1 MSTSVAPLPAPAQR
15 AVDVLGRPGSARRE
29 GARNRWAGRLPL
41 LPALIYMIVVTQV
54 PFLATIWYSFRRWN
68 LLIPGSNKFAGLESY
83 RQAFSDPTFVTAL
96 VNTIEITASAVILA
110 TLVGTG
116 LAVLLNR
123 RFFGRAVVRT
133 LLITPF
139 LVMPVAGALLWKTTV
154 YDPLYGLLDFVL
166 SPFGAHHVNWIGR
179 FPVPAIVTLSVW
191 QWSPFVMLI
200 VLAGLQSEPLDV
212 LEAAKVDGASTLQ
225 TFTRVTLA
233 HIRRYIF
240 LAVLLGSVYIVQ
252 TFGKIYM
259 VTQGGPGTATTNLP
273 FYLYEQ
279 VFNAYNVGVGAASGV
294 IVLIGTEIVAL
305 GALRFAWGLLETAQA
320 RT

>member
-1 MSTSVAPLPAPAQR
+1 M
-15 AVDVLGRPGSARRE
+15 
-29 GARNRWAGRLPL
+29 
-41 LPALIYMIVVTQV
+41 PALIYMIVVTQV

-68 LLIPGSNKFAGLESY
+68 LLIPGSNKFSGLESY
-83 RQAFSDPTFVTAL
+83 RLAFSDPTFVTAL

-179 FPVPAIVTLSVW
+179 FPIPAIVTLSVW

-212 LEAAKVDGASTLQ
+212 LEAAKVDGASTVQ